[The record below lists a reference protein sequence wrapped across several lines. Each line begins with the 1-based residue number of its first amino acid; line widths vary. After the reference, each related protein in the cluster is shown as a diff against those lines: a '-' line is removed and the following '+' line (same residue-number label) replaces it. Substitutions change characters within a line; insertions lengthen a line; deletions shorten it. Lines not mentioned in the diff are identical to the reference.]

1 VAALTRRSLVVTAA
15 VGIAAATSRPALAG
29 PEEQE
34 IVDKAKLTVEKF
46 HADRDYPEFKN
57 VMARAKGVLVFPSLL
72 KAGFILG
79 AEGGSGIL
87 ASRRADGGW
96 SYPAFYT
103 MGSGSIGLQI
113 GVQDAEVLLALMSE
127 KAMEQVMKSQ
137 FKLGADASIAVGP
150 KGVGVEAATTGNFG
164 ADILSYAKT
173 RGAFGGGSFEGSV
186 IYGRDDWNAAY
197 YGQKLPVQDIILH
210 GKVSNSGAEALRS
223 ALAAKS

>member
-1 VAALTRRSLVVTAA
+1 MHVITRRSLIATAA
-15 VGIAAATSRPALAG
+15 IGVAAAASRPAFAG

-34 IVDKAKLTVEKF
+34 IVDKAKLTVDKF

-57 VMARAKGVLVFPSLL
+57 ALARAKGVLVFPSLL

-79 AEGGSGIL
+79 AEGGSGIM
-87 ASRRADGGW
+87 AARRADGGW

-113 GVQDAEVLLALMSE
+113 GVQDAEVILALMTE
-127 KAMEQVMKSQ
+127 KGMEQVMKSQ

-173 RGAFGGGSFEGSV
+173 RGAYGGGSFEGSV
-186 IYGRDDWNAAY
+186 IYGRDDWNANY
-197 YGQKLPVQDIILH
+197 YGHKMPVQDIVLH

-223 ALAAKS
+223 ALAHKA